1 MGILFDHLHVG
12 RLISKEKTKI
22 NQLIKNMVKS
32 NQNLLTFKVQDQ
44 TNFSAIKTIYN
55 EHWRHRLQERGS
67 RT

>member
-55 EHWRHRLQERGS
+55 EH
-67 RT
+67 